1 MKKIL
6 PAPTAQC
13 PCGSGQGYGAC
24 CGPWHAG
31 LNNGPHAPTP
41 EALMR
46 SRYCAYVLQLTD
58 YLMAT
63 WHPSTAPGE
72 LDMSPV
78 KWLGLEVREA
88 QASGDA
94 GVVEFI
100 ARYRDSNGRA
110 QRMHETSRFVREQ
123 WRWYYIDGVFPQTD
137 APGI

>member
-6 PAPTAQC
+6 PAPTVAC

-24 CGPWHAG
+24 CGPWHAC
-31 LNNGPHAPTP
+31 LDKGPYAPTP
-41 EALMR
+41 EALMC
-46 SRYCAYVLQLTD
+46 SRYSAYVLQLTD
-58 YLMAT
+58 YLLAT

-72 LDMSPV
+72 LEMSPV

-94 GVVEFI
+94 GVVEFV
-100 ARYRDSNGRA
+100 ARCRDSNGRA

-123 WRWYYIDGVFPQTD
+123 GRWYYIDGVFPQTD
-137 APGI
+137 AQGA